1 MDRFAKTIKHWS
13 STLIFNVSHNSKEPN
28 CKNDTTLKKIKIGIL
43 FGIIA
48 GIIDVIPM
56 IMQKL
61 TWDANISAFTMWI
74 VVGFLIATIDLDIHS
89 IVKGILLAFLV
100 LLPSAIL
107 IGWSEPFT
115 LIPIAIMTTILGG
128 LLGFT
133 IHKFSKNK

>member
-1 MDRFAKTIKHWS
+1 MRHAKEHS
-13 STLIFNVSHNSKEPN
+13 Y
-28 CKNDTTLKKIKIGIL
+28 KNDTTMKKIKIGIL
-43 FGIIA
+43 FGVIA

-74 VVGFLIATIDLDIHS
+74 VVGFLISTIDLKINP
-89 IVKGILLAFLV
+89 IIKGILLAFLV

-107 IGWSEPFT
+107 IGWSEPLT

-128 LLGFT
+128 LLGFS
-133 IHKFSKNK
+133 IQKISNKQ